1 MAIQDPQNKIAL
13 KTKLREVVVRLE
25 PKANKE
31 W

>member
-13 KTKLREVVVRLE
+13 KTKLGEVVVRLE
-25 PKANKE
+25 PKTNKE